1 MHWQIVFAIFLSL
14 LVALTLLRR
23 KIALTTST
31 SMPASITNAISYVF
45 GVMPI
50 SFVVGFS
57 TSRHIVWSGPTVF
70 LLALEGI
77 CIAGFTWIALVSL
90 RRIPP
95 AHFQTIFQ
103 LSAVV
108 VVTLGWVLLGETL
121 RPNQLAGGVLILIA
135 GMLAIW
141 APVEAPKNHKSTRL
155 QAKHGILL
163 AVAGTIVMG
172 IGLVAEKAA
181 LKYMNSGA
189 YFIYGFGAQCI
200 AAVVIASSQIKPKHF
215 RILTRRHL
223 GQTTLLGFIS
233 AMVGFTYIAA
243 LAQSGNLSLITALKA
258 FALPLTAIAAHYIL
272 KERNSSR
279 SLWFAIWIGVAGLLL
294 IAL

>member
-1 MHWQIVFAIFLSL
+1 
-14 LVALTLLRR
+14 
-23 KIALTTST
+23 
-31 SMPASITNAISYVF
+31 
-45 GVMPI
+45 
-50 SFVVGFS
+50 
-57 TSRHIVWSGPTVF
+57 
-70 LLALEGI
+70 
-77 CIAGFTWIALVSL
+77 
-90 RRIPP
+90 
-95 AHFQTIFQ
+95 
-103 LSAVV
+103 
-108 VVTLGWVLLGETL
+108 
-121 RPNQLAGGVLILIA
+121 
-135 GMLAIW
+135 
-141 APVEAPKNHKSTRL
+141 
-155 QAKHGILL
+155 
-163 AVAGTIVMG
+163 MG

-189 YFIYGFGAQCI
+189 YFIYGFGAQRI

-272 KERNSSR
+272 KERNSSH